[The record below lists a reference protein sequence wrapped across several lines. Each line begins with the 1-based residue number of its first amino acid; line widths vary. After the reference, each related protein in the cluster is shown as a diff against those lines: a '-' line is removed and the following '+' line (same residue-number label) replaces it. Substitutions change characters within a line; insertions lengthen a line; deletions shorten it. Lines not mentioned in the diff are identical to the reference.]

1 MLDRAPQ
8 EEGILQLCHEEGVG
22 FISFSPLAQGLLT
35 DRYLNGIPEGSRMTR
50 EKFLRHDM
58 LTPELLQQL
67 QTWNAEA
74 QAQGKSLAERAL
86 SWILEQQGV
95 TSVLVG
101 ASSTAQLD
109 KNIKAIND

>member
-1 MLDRAPQ
+1 MVPVIGDVGLDYKPVK
-8 EEGILQLCHEEGVG
+8 GLS
-22 FISFSPLAQGLLT
+22 ISFSPLAQGLLT

-50 EKFLRHDM
+50 EHFLKHEV

-74 QAQGKSLAERAL
+74 QAEGRTLAERAL
-86 SWILEQQGV
+86 RWILEQQGV

-109 KNIKAIND
+109 KNLRAVGY